1 MMSALARILESQ
13 GWFRPAARAKGQS
26 ASRATARSDRIL
38 LLASNFP
45 PVLGGSAVVYESLAR
60 HAAGRIVVLAP
71 TINYVDGSELA
82 GWMEFDEAAPYRIE
96 RYPLL
101 RTRLQKSEAS
111 IRGVARA
118 RMLLE
123 DLALR
128 AVLSVRLLRLIA
140 TERVTTVCIGE
151 LLASGWIVALLR
163 WVPSVRTIVYVHG
176 EELTTV
182 GTWDPQLRRA
192 RRALQLADRVIVVSR
207 FTEAVARELLGPVEG
222 KAKLALIP
230 NGVDRRRFQPLP
242 RRAELVERYGLR
254 DRFVYVS
261 VCRLV
266 EKKGLDNAIRALA
279 ELLPSVPDAMLLAVG
294 AGPFEPAL
302 RGLAQLCGVSDRVVF
317 TGAVPDASLVD
328 HYCLGDVF
336 VMPNRRLPDG
346 DTEGFGLV
354 FLEANACG
362 LPVIAGRDGGSTD
375 AVQHGENGLVV
386 DGTSVADIAA
396 AMRLLRQD
404 AVLRD
409 GLRRGGMRVAAASGW
424 VERTDAFLRLCSA
437 P

>member
-1 MMSALARILESQ
+1 VKARDASKM
-13 GWFRPAARAKGQS
+13 AAKNG
-26 ASRATARSDRIL
+26 TIL

-71 TINYVDGSELA
+71 TINYADGSELA
-82 GWMEFDEAAPYRIE
+82 GWTEFDEAAPYRIE

-101 RTRLQKSEAS
+101 RTRLQKGETSP
-111 IRGVARA
+111 RGMARA
-118 RMLLE
+118 LMLLG

-128 AVLSVRLLRLIA
+128 AFLSVRLLRLIA
-140 TERVTTVCIGE
+140 SERVTTVCIGE
-151 LLASGWIVALLR
+151 LLAGGWMVALLR

-182 GTWDPQLRRA
+182 SAWDPHRRRA
-192 RRALQLADRVIVVSR
+192 RRALELADRVIVVSR
-207 FTEAVARELLGPVEG
+207 FTEAVTRQLLGPVEG

-230 NGVDRRRFQPLP
+230 NGVDRQRFRPLP
-242 RRAELVERYGLR
+242 RRAELVECYGLR

-266 EKKGLDNAIRALA
+266 EKKGVDNVIRAMA
-279 ELLPSVPDAMLLAVG
+279 ELLPAVPDAMLLVVG

-302 RGLAQLCGVSDRVVF
+302 RRLAQLSGVAERVVF
-317 TGAVPDASLVD
+317 TGAVSDAALVD

-362 LPVIAGRDGGSTD
+362 LPVIAGCDGGSTD
-375 AVQHGENGLVV
+375 AVHHGENGLVV

-396 AMRLLRQD
+396 AMRLLRED
-404 AVLRD
+404 AALRES
-409 GLRRGGMRVAAASGW
+409 LRRGGMRVVAASGW
-424 VERTDAFLRLCSA
+424 VERTDAFLQLCSA

>member
-1 MMSALARILESQ
+1 MVAQVPVLKIESD
-13 GWFRPAARAKGQS
+13 ARAKSPVTSKVAAKSGK
-26 ASRATARSDRIL
+26 IL

-45 PVLGGSAVVYESLAR
+45 PVLGGSAVVYENLAR
-60 HAAGRIVVLAP
+60 HAAGRIVVVAP
-71 TINYVDGSELA
+71 IVNYADGKELA
-82 GWMEFDEAAPYRIE
+82 GRKEFDEAAPYRIK

-101 RTRLQKSEAS
+101 RTRLRKGETPM
-111 IRGVARA
+111 RGVPRVAA
-118 RMLLE
+118 LLG

-128 AVLSVRLLRLIA
+128 ATLSGRLLRLVA
-140 TERVTTVCIGE
+140 TERATTVCVGE
-151 LLASGWIVALLR
+151 LLASGWMLALLR
-163 WVPSVRTIVYVHG
+163 WMPFVRTIVYVHG

-182 GTWDPQLRRA
+182 SHWDPDLRRA

-207 FTEAVARELLGPVEG
+207 FTEAVARRLLGPVEG

-230 NGVDRRRFQPLP
+230 NGVDRQRFRPLP
-242 RRAELVERYGLR
+242 RRAELVERYGLA

-266 EKKGLDNAIRALA
+266 EKKGVDHTIRALA
-279 ELLPSVPDAMLLAVG
+279 LLLPSAPDAMLLVVG

-302 RGLAQLCGVSDRVVF
+302 RGLAKLNGVADRVVF
-317 TGAVPDASLVD
+317 AGAVSDATLVD

-375 AVQHGENGLVV
+375 AVRHGENGLVV
-386 DGTSVADIAA
+386 DGASVADIAA
-396 AMRLLRQD
+396 AMRLLRED
-404 AVLRD
+404 ATLRHS
-409 GLRRGGMRVAAASGW
+409 LHRGGMKVVATSGW
-424 VERTDAFLRLCSA
+424 AERTDAFLQLCSA

>member
-1 MMSALARILESQ
+1 MVARSPLSE
-13 GWFRPAARAKGQS
+13 FRPAAKAKARD
-26 ASRATARSDRIL
+26 ASKIAAKDDRIL

-60 HAAGRIVVLAP
+60 HAGRRIVVLAP
-71 TINYVDGSELA
+71 TINYADGRELA
-82 GWMEFDEAAPYRIE
+82 GWKEFDEAAPYRIK

-101 RTRLQKSEAS
+101 RTRLQKGETSS
-111 IRGVARA
+111 RGLARSLG
-118 RMLLE
+118 LLG

-128 AVLSVRLLRLIA
+128 VILSVRLLRLVA
-140 TERVTTVCIGE
+140 VERVTTVCIGE
-151 LLASGWIVALLR
+151 LLAGGWMVALLR
-163 WVPSVRTIVYVHG
+163 WVPFVRTIVYVHG

-182 GTWDPQLRRA
+182 SAWDPQLRRA

-207 FTEAVARELLGPVEG
+207 FTEAVARELLGPVQE

-230 NGVDRRRFQPLP
+230 NGVDRQRFKPLP

-254 DRFVYVS
+254 ERFVYVS

-266 EKKGLDNAIRALA
+266 EKKGVDNVIRALA
-279 ELLPSVPDAMLLAVG
+279 ELLPSVPDAMLLVVG

-302 RGLAQLCGVSDRVVF
+302 RLLAKLSGVADRVVF
-317 TGAVPDASLVD
+317 TGAVSDAALVD

-375 AVQHGENGLVV
+375 AVRHGENGLVV

-396 AMRLLRQD
+396 AMRLLRED
-404 AVLRD
+404 AALRD
-409 GLRRGGMRVAAASGW
+409 SLRRGGMRVAATSGW
-424 VERTDAFLRLCSA
+424 AERTDAFLQLCSA